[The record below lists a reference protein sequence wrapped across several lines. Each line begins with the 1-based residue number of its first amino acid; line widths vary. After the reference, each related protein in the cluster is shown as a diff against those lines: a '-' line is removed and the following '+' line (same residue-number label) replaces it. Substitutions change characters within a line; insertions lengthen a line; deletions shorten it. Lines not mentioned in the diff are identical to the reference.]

1 MESFPGLKEVKY
13 NLTAKSAWV
22 QLTSLENSELYDLES
37 SKLEIRA
44 NTN

>member
-1 MESFPGLKEVKY
+1 MESFSGFKKVKY
-13 NLTAKSAWV
+13 NLNAKSAWV